1 MKVTFFTLDG
11 DDVRTHVTDTPPWEP
26 LEEWEG
32 EPLKGVELVRLQEV
46 PRAEIQ
52 QVMIRAGGHFVMHT
66 SPDLAWCQI
75 VRGRGVLALPD
86 GTELPYEG
94 PELYVFEPGTLHEWK
109 DISADT
115 LLTTVLI
122 RRPSDA

>member
-1 MKVTFFTLDG
+1 MRVTVFELDG
-11 DDVRTHVTDTPPWEP
+11 DDVRTRVTDTPAWQPF
-26 LEEWEG
+26 EEWEG
-32 EPLKGVELVRLQEV
+32 QALTDVSLVVLQEV
-46 PRAEIQ
+46 PRAELQ
-52 QVMIRAGGHFVMHT
+52 QVLIGAGGHFVMHT

-109 DISADT
+109 DVTEDT

-122 RRPSDA
+122 RRPGEA